1 LGIYVFPKKSWDKLF
16 TWNFISPMGESMSVR
31 VKVKSAESGSTVD
44 MELEGDNT
52 VNEIIE
58 SAAGYWGMSAGA
70 YVLRKGKSLL
80 RGGATVAEM
89 GLINDDM
96 VELIPDPEGGGST
109 EEK

>member
-1 LGIYVFPKKSWDKLF
+1 
-16 TWNFISPMGESMSVR
+16 MSVR
-31 VKVKSAESGSTVD
+31 VKVRSAESGSTVD

-89 GLINDDM
+89 ELINDDM
-96 VELIPDPEGGGST
+96 VELIPDPEGGRLFMKGEVSP
-109 EEK
+109 ESGV